1 MLKTSLNV
9 KSCANRKRS
18 VSILLMTPEE
28 VENGAGLR
36 LVLEDLD
43 AHQGSCLEQR
53 IATVAQRLLKIGSN
67 FVPLLATFW

>member
-9 KSCANRKRS
+9 KSCANRKQS

-36 LVLEDLD
+36 QVLEDLD
-43 AHQGSCLEQR
+43 AHQGSCLERR
-53 IATVAQRLLKIGSN
+53 IATVI
-67 FVPLLATFW
+67 FIE